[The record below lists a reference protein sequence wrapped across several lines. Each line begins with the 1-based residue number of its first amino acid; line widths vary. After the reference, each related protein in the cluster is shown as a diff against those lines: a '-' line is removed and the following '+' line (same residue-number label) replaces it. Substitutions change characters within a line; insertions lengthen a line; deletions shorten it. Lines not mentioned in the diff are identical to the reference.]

1 MWSIFGFWL
10 MRVDSGFWLMWSN
23 SGVSDHTTLHYSPPP
38 PPRPPIT
45 SPCPLL
51 INTTATASLIQ
62 TTPPHAVLFS
72 FDQLNFFDLDTRSCS
87 LLMKWGSKQSL
98 YPLHR
103 RSQKGYHRNLFKK
116 LKVSSIKH
124 RKTKCSFLISLK
136 FKHLTVGWNS
146 KVHHHYYFGDAC
158 SKSLV
163 DWKKCPQS
171 LVCFWQIRMR
181 RMRAWNNNEVEK
193 LSRLRHFFGKI
204 QTDKHVQYGEI
215 FIGLEVTNFEIVG
228 RMLMCALVKI
238 ECRTLRRACIWR
250 LESEGCCEV
259 STAGLT
265 PSCETCGSQ
274 SHRLACLA
282 TLEEYFWD
290 TLPFYEIRFY
300 VSGTRIEL
308 RVNFV

>member
-1 MWSIFGFWL
+1 MFAHDLVQLCFWLMWSNSGFWLMWSNSGFWLMWSIFGFWLMRVDSGFWLMWSISGFWL

-62 TTPPHAVLFS
+62 TTHAVLFS

-124 RKTKCSFLISLK
+124 RKTKYSFLIS
-136 FKHLTVGWNS
+136 F
-146 KVHHHYYFGDAC
+146 
-158 SKSLV
+158 
-163 DWKKCPQS
+163 
-171 LVCFWQIRMR
+171 
-181 RMRAWNNNEVEK
+181 
-193 LSRLRHFFGKI
+193 
-204 QTDKHVQYGEI
+204 
-215 FIGLEVTNFEIVG
+215 
-228 RMLMCALVKI
+228 
-238 ECRTLRRACIWR
+238 
-250 LESEGCCEV
+250 
-259 STAGLT
+259 
-265 PSCETCGSQ
+265 
-274 SHRLACLA
+274 
-282 TLEEYFWD
+282 
-290 TLPFYEIRFY
+290 RF
-300 VSGTRIEL
+300 
-308 RVNFV
+308 

>member
-1 MWSIFGFWL
+1 ML
-10 MRVDSGFWLMWSN
+10 VQN
-23 SGVSDHTTLHYSPPP
+23 V
-38 PPRPPIT
+38 
-45 SPCPLL
+45 
-51 INTTATASLIQ
+51 Q
-62 TTPPHAVLFS
+62 
-72 FDQLNFFDLDTRSCS
+72 
-87 LLMKWGSKQSL
+87 
-98 YPLHR
+98 
-103 RSQKGYHRNLFKK
+103 
-116 LKVSSIKH
+116 
-124 RKTKCSFLISLK
+124 
-136 FKHLTVGWNS
+136 
-146 KVHHHYYFGDAC
+146 
-158 SKSLV
+158 SLV

-228 RMLMCALVKI
+228 RMLMCAVVKI

-274 SHRLACLA
+274 SHRLACLGGILLRHFA
-282 TLEEYFWD
+282 ILWNTILCLRDKDWVESELCVMRSCFEE
-290 TLPFYEIRFY
+290 PA
-300 VSGTRIEL
+300 SGTEKLLKSKKTCFASQRKFTKVAAFIFQFRPVLVQSVSRRNLKIFSFEGAVQPL
-308 RVNFV
+308 NV